1 MGDYRHDSTCF
12 YVPETHI
19 DIVKDAVFAAGAGQ
33 IGNYEHCAWQVLGQG
48 QFREIDVITVYRQI
62 LGAVLVIFTI
72 QSQRLLT
79 RDASRAELEVAIRE
93 VEDLILRFV
102 QPA

>member
-1 MGDYRHDSTCF
+1 MLVQVISPTYTILDRDY
-12 YVPETHI
+12 E
-19 DIVKDAVFAAGAGQ
+19 
-33 IGNYEHCAWQVLGQG
+33 LG

-62 LGAVLVIFTI
+62 LSAIPVFFTI
-72 QSQRLLT
+72 PSERLLT
-79 RDASRAELEVAIRE
+79 KDASRAELEVVIRE

>member
-1 MGDYRHDSTCF
+1 MIQLCF
-12 YVPETHI
+12 YVPQTHI

-72 QSQRLLT
+72 PSQRLLT